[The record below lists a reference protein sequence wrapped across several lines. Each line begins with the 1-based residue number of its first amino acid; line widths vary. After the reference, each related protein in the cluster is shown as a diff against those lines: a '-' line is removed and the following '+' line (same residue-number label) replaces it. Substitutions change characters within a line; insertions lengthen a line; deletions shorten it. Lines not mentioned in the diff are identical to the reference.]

1 MSDLKRAAALYD
13 AGEEQVV
20 KHRYEDSHLV
30 VLIDYGTG
38 GIKKYRIPLAD
49 LAEPDAYICEGCG
62 REFGTPQG
70 KAAHQ
75 RFCNALD
82 EEE

>member
-1 MSDLKRAAALYD
+1 MSDLKRAAALFE

-20 KHRYEDSHLV
+20 KHRYEGDSLV
-30 VLIDYGTG
+30 LLIDYGIKGT
-38 GIKKYRIPLAD
+38 KKYRVPLSD
-49 LAEPDAYICEGCG
+49 LVEPEQYVCEGCG

-75 RFCNALD
+75 RFCDALD